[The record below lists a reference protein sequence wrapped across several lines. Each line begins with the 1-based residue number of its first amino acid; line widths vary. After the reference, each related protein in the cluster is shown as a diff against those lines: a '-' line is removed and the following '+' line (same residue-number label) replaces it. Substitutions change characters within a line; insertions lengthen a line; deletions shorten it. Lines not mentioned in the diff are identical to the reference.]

1 MLRSLLAA
9 ALLFASLTSATA
21 QTTPRRKAGRART
34 PYSVRSPRRVVQPGI
49 SPRTGRP
56 YGEALQQHPEL
67 REQIYLAPGVPV
79 RKRSTYLPKSSYSS
93 RTPRPATKGSAGG
106 TTLGSSSRQATPAR
120 RP

>member
-9 ALLFASLTSATA
+9 ALLLASLSSATA
-21 QTTPRRKAGRART
+21 QTTPRRQAAGSRT
-34 PYSVRSPRRVVQPGI
+34 PYSVRSPRRVVKPGI

-56 YGEALQQHPEL
+56 YGETLQQHPEL
-67 REQIYLAPGVPV
+67 REQIYLAPGVPM

-93 RTPRPATKGSAGG
+93 RTPRPTTKGSAGG
-106 TTLGSSSRQATPAR
+106 TTLGGSSRQAAPVR